1 MGSMAEKEFK
11 IQNGLRVLEEAY
23 LESSLDVSGTVTAN
37 TFVGD
42 GSGLTGLPSIPSLAS
57 ETTEDLSILLNIPV
71 GYNYDN
77 ENSPSTISLTPYAT
91 IDDSALAAFNSLVP
105 GGANFTLS
113 YGNTGSSVSTTFLKA
128 GAAENVM
135 GMQITI
141 PVQYVSGNTAAGSS
155 STNITYVSSN
165 AGKFL
170 TNNGSNA
177 SWETVQTLPPVG
189 SGTIENLSTLL
200 DVPLEIGYWANSG
213 YGANTLTLTPYG
225 SINNTAI
232 ESFNS
237 LIPGGN
243 QFTIS
248 YPNTMMSNVST
259 VFTKTGAA
267 ENFMGMGINIPIQ
280 YVSGS
285 NVISAS
291 GYTPSIT
298 YGTVSSG
305 KFLTNDG
312 STVSWGAVP
321 NGEVTLNGTESLT
334 NKTITNS
341 SFKGTLY
348 DNMMMYGASGMY
360 LTSDGMG
367 AFSWVNPPVLPSSGG
382 VVPAEYLVRV
392 NQNRS
397 LANNV
402 GANNIFDSG
411 NTQITLEP
419 DTLYY
424 VKGMIHAQKP
434 ASSSAGIATYR
445 FNFNSVAPQS
455 FIMTNLYFESSSI
468 ATNFVTTG
476 QTTQLRKTDGT
487 SSYQMVLVQ
496 NSTSS
501 AMNAVSIFDGW
512 IKTNQTN
519 TTTLTLQMQH
529 STSGSSTGITVY
541 PDTYI
546 MIKPYTGI
554 GSSATLVSGPWS

>member
-1 MGSMAEKEFK
+1 MAEKEFK

-42 GSGLTGLPSIPSLAS
+42 GSGLTGLLSIPSFGS
-57 ETTEDLSILLNIPV
+57 ETTEDLSTLLNVPV
-71 GYNYDN
+71 GYYYDN

-91 IDDSALAAFNSLVP
+91 IDDSALASFNSSIP
-105 GGANFTLS
+105 GGTNFILS
-113 YGNTGSSVSTTFLKA
+113 YGNTGATVSTTFLKV

-141 PVQYVSGNTAAGSS
+141 PVQYVSGNTTAGST
-155 STNITYVSSN
+155 STNITYLTSN

-170 TNNGSNA
+170 TNNGSAA
-177 SWETVQTLPPVG
+177 SWETVQTIPSLG
-189 SGTIENLSTLL
+189 SGTTENLSTLL

-213 YGANTLTLTPYG
+213 YGANTLALTPYG

-232 ESFNS
+232 ASFNN
-237 LIPGGN
+237 LVPGGS

-248 YPNTMMSNVST
+248 YANTMMSGVST
-259 VFTKTGAA
+259 TFTKTGAA

-285 NVISAS
+285 NTISGS

-298 YGTVSSG
+298 YGTVSAG

-312 STVSWGAVP
+312 STVSWGTVP
-321 NGEVTLNGTESLT
+321 SGGVTLSGTESLT

-348 DNMMMYGASGMY
+348 DNMMMSGSSGMY

-382 VVPAEYLVRV
+382 IVPAEYLVRV

-397 LANNV
+397 LTNNA
-402 GANNIFDSG
+402 GANNIFDPG

-424 VKGMIHAQKP
+424 VKGIIHAQKP
-434 ASSSAGIATYR
+434 ASASAGIATYR

-455 FIMTNLYFESSSI
+455 FIMTNVYFESSSI

-487 SSYQMVLVQ
+487 SSYSMVLVQ
-496 NSTSS
+496 TATTS
-501 AMNAVSIFDGW
+501 AMNAVSMFDGW

-554 GSSATLVSGPWS
+554 SSGATLVSGPWS